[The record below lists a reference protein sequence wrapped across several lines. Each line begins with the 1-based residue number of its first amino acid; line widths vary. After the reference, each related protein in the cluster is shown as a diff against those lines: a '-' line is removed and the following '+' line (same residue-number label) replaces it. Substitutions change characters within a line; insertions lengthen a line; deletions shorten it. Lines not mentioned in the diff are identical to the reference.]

1 MTDEPTVPRDV
12 VVRLADS
19 YRELWLLKQQQ
30 YGTMAEMIRGCIAK
44 IRQDGR
50 DSPAYRRA
58 SGFTA
63 GNAALR
69 EHKREQAMAFL
80 HLEWLATQLENQ
92 SGALSPD
99 IDLNHCPVN
108 VIAQ

>member
-1 MTDEPTVPRDV
+1 MSDETTVPREKV
-12 VVRLADS
+12 IQLAES
-19 YRELWLLKQQQ
+19 YRQLMHLKIEQHA
-30 YGTMAEMIRGCIAK
+30 TMALMIRGCIAK

-80 HLEWLATQLENQ
+80 HLEWLATQLENEAG
-92 SGALSPD
+92 SLDLSHEPIIIGA
-99 IDLNHCPVN
+99 
-108 VIAQ
+108 Q